1 MHRSGL
7 TRVPVLRIS
16 NVKDV
21 SAHVSDGVQVG
32 GYFAMNMMMPTM
44 LGWVLGG
51 NTSALRGADRA
62 PHCRV
67 GDKPKAFH
75 EQVPPCVPRSFL
87 RMRYRC
93 MTTSVYLTSDISLLY
108 SPMEDWQ
115 T

>member
-1 MHRSGL
+1 M
-7 TRVPVLRIS
+7 
-16 NVKDV
+16 
-21 SAHVSDGVQVG
+21 G

-75 EQVPPCVPRSFL
+75 EQVPPCAPRSF
-87 RMRYRC
+87 YGFFID
-93 MTTSVYLTSDISLLY
+93 V
-108 SPMEDWQ
+108 
-115 T
+115 